1 MEESII
7 VRGLLLLFVSVSPSV
22 AADAPRIPSIDDLL
36 KIKTVVAAKSSPD
49 GKRVASPFYM
59 DGL

>member
-1 MEESII
+1 M
-7 VRGLLLLFVSVSPSV
+7 RGLLLLFVSVSPSV